1 MHALLS
7 ARSFRRVAYLVLSTT
22 VAAAWLHAEEANLID
37 GRLAETA
44 KLLSSDEYE
53 GRGIGTKGLEQAADY
68 ISKQFAQAGL
78 KTAVIDG
85 SPYQKFTMTTGA
97 ELGPKNTLTF
107 VGPGKDSA
115 EPAKLELKQ
124 GTAFNPMAL
133 GGSAKFDLPLVL
145 VGYGI
150 TAKDEKYDD
159 YDGIDVKDKAVVILR
174 HEPQQNNPHSVFD
187 GNSNSQ
193 YAPFNR
199 KISNAYEHGAACVIF
214 VNDEYDIKKTISTLE
229 KANQATEEQ
238 IAAENK
244 AFKAI
249 EKPSADEQK
258 KHEEKLNKLAADIKN
273 NDKKLVAAKDPIL
286 GFNQAGPE
294 SSGRNVPVLFVRR
307 AELDEVVKGALG
319 KDLSSIEKEIDKD
332 LKPQSAELKGWKA
345 VGETS
350 IHRKEAD
357 VKNVIGVLEGEGPL
371 ADETIIIGAHYDHL
385 GAGGQ
390 GSLAPGSKEIHNG
403 ADDNGSGTTVLVE
416 VARALAARGEKLP
429 RRLVFIAFTGE
440 EEGLIGSAKYVK
452 NPLFPLENTVA
463 MLNMDMVGRL
473 KDEKLI
479 VHGTGTAPELD
490 KLVDKYGKEL
500 GFTITKK
507 PGGFG
512 PSDHSSFY
520 AKKIPVLHFFTGNH
534 ADYHRPSDDFD
545 KLNIPGM
552 RRVAQMV
559 EQIAVDLAKA
569 EKRPTYVETKAPANP
584 GGGGDRPYF
593 GSIPDFSQDEP
604 GYALTGVTKDGP
616 AEKAGL
622 KAGDIIIKLGES
634 KIGGLEDFDS
644 ALRKFKGGDK
654 VPVVV
659 KRGKEEVK
667 LDVIL
672 GAPR

>member
-1 MHALLS
+1 MHALFS
-7 ARSFRRVAYLVLSTT
+7 ARAIRGIVFLALGSGA
-22 VAAAWLHAEEANLID
+22 AAAWLQAEEAKVID

-53 GRGIGTKGLEQAADY
+53 GRGIGTKGLDQAAEY
-68 ISKQFAQAGL
+68 LSKQFAQAGL
-78 KTAVIDG
+78 KTALFG
-85 SPYQKFTMTTGA
+85 GAPFQNFTMTTGA
-97 ELGPKNTLTF
+97 ELGPKNSLTF
-107 VGPGKDSA
+107 VGPGKESA
-115 EPAKLELKQ
+115 QPTKIELKQ
-124 GTAFNPMAL
+124 GQSYTPMAL
-133 GGSAKFDLPLVL
+133 GGSGKFDLPLVF

-159 YDGIDVKDKAVVILR
+159 YEGIDVKDKAVVVLR
-174 HEPQQNNPHSVFD
+174 HEPQQNNPHSVFE
-187 GNSNSQ
+187 GTSNSQ

-199 KISNAYEHGAACVIF
+199 KISNAYEHGAVCVIF
-214 VNDEYDIKKTISTLE
+214 VNDEFDIKKNLASLE
-229 KANQATEEQ
+229 KTNQTAADE

-249 EKPSADEQK
+249 EKPSAEEQK
-258 KHEEKLNKLAADIKN
+258 KHDDKINKLSGDIKAI
-273 NDKKLVAAKDPIL
+273 DKKLVAAKDPIL
-286 GFNQAGPE
+286 AFNQAGPE
-294 SSGRNVPVLFVRR
+294 SSGRNIPVLFCRR
-307 AELDEVVKGALG
+307 AELDEVVKAALN
-319 KDLSSIEKEIDKD
+319 KDLATLEKEIDKD

-345 VGETS
+345 EGEAS
-350 IHRKEAD
+350 ITRKEAN
-357 VKNVIGVLEGEGPL
+357 VKNVVAVLEGEGPL
-371 ADETIIIGAHYDHL
+371 AEETIIIGAHYDHL
-385 GAGGQ
+385 GSGGS

-416 VARALAARGEKLP
+416 VARTLAARSEKLP
-429 RRLVFIAFTGE
+429 RRIVFIAFTGE
-440 EEGLIGSAKYVK
+440 EEGLIGSARYTK

-490 KLVDKYGKEL
+490 VLVDKYGKEL

-545 KLNIPGM
+545 KLNIDGM
-552 RRVAQMV
+552 RRVATMV
-559 EQIAVDLAKA
+559 EDIAVDLAKA
-569 EKRPTYVETKAPANP
+569 EKRPTFVETKAPANP

-622 KAGDIIIKLGES
+622 KAGDIIIQLGES

-659 KRGKEEVK
+659 KRGKEQVKVEVT
-667 LDVIL
+667 L